1 MREIARGR
9 FAWWL
14 LLLLICTHFCLVY
27 VQNDHSFL
35 NLDQYMLGQ
44 AKLPYQYRL
53 LMVWMLRLGL
63 RLPYLGSIAAH
74 CPGPLSDPRILVLF
88 ATSWVSLAGSILLTW
103 RSLTLLTKD
112 EEYSRW
118 ASLLVAYMAYF
129 QFPLVF
135 GAAYLLPYDLPS
147 LLFFCGCVYSVISR
161 RMPLFYVCFVLGT
174 LNRETICMA
183 TLFLALWRW
192 RPQGRPREMTS
203 LAGHVLAQAALWV
216 GIKLYLQHIFAGNPV
231 EAGSQHLYYKL
242 SYNLHELAKPQQWPV
257 LLSVFGFTLPLTLAW
272 RKWMRNTAMEREV
285 YLLAVWFAAMM
296 LLGVIV
302 EIRIFSEL
310 IAYMALAVGLIVYN
324 RYMAASAVIRNQYP

>member
-1 MREIARGR
+1 MQESAKGK

-44 AKLPYQYRL
+44 AKLPYQYRW
-53 LMVWMLRLGL
+53 LMVWVLRLGL
-63 RLPYLGSIAAH
+63 RVPRLAGIAAH
-74 CPGPLSDPRILVLF
+74 LPQPLRDPRMLVLF
-88 ATSWVSLAGSILLTW
+88 AASWISLAGSVLLTW
-103 RSLTLLTKD
+103 RSLTLLTQD

-118 ASLLVAYMAYF
+118 ASLLVVYMAYF

-147 LLFFCGCVYSVISR
+147 LLFFCGCIYCAISR
-161 RMPLFYVCFVLGT
+161 RILFFYACFVLGT

-192 RPQGRPREMTS
+192 RPHAKPREIAA
-203 LAGHVLAQAALWV
+203 LAGHVLAQAALWL
-216 GIKLYLQHIFAGNPV
+216 GIKLYLRHIFAGNAV
-231 EAGSQHLYYKL
+231 EIGSEHFYYKL
-242 SYNLHELAKPQQWPV
+242 SYNLYEILKPQQWPV
-257 LLSVFGFTLPLTLAW
+257 LLSVFGFTLPLVLVW
-272 RKWMRNTAMEREV
+272 RKWMRNAAMQREV

-310 IAYMALAVGLIVYN
+310 IGYMALAVGLIVYN
-324 RYMAASAVIRNQYP
+324 RHMATSPAVRTRCS